1 MSQKLEVTVEIQSLA
16 DKFYDFF
23 KNHMSDLVNVFP
35 ATFKSVQLIEGEE
48 GSVGSVKLWN
58 YVLGGI
64 SMTAKVKVEAIND
77 VERSITFAVVE
88 GDLLQLYVSYNTTL
102 TASDGSVKWS
112 IEYEKA
118 LEIAPIPD
126 LYVTLSVAVSKAVD
140 LYLLTH

>member
-1 MSQKLEVTVEIQSLA
+1 MSQKLQVTVEIQSSA

-77 VERSITFAVVE
+77 EERSITFAVVE
-88 GDLLQLYVSYNTTL
+88 GNLLQLYKSYNTTL
-102 TASDGSVKWS
+102 TASNGSVKWS

-118 LEIAPIPD
+118 IETVPIPD
-126 LYVTLSVAVSKAVD
+126 IYVTLSVEVSKAVD